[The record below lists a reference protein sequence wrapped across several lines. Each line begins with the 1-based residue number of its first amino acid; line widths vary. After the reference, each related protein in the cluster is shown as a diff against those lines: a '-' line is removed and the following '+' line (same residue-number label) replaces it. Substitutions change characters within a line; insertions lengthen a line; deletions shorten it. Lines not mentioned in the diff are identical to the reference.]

1 MIVSRVRLTIYRV
14 AFAVIFA
21 SASIEA
27 NAQMKLHSSPPAVED
42 LQIKTKSST
51 SNENLQSA
59 ARGTKKTGKAKGQK
73 IVTPRALEEGA
84 IVVNKLKS
92 VDPDTV
98 GLVSLEQ
105 GGLPLNLWQGT
116 DWTLVKALM
125 RRTPMGPRSKVL
137 RDLAKRLLITSAVV
151 PVSKPQDVSFVAL
164 RVGRLLAMGE
174 IKDALSLLQTAT
186 TDHEDED
193 LSKTRI
199 EVLFYSNDNATGCKG
214 VRDNAKKY
222 TGIYWS
228 QAMAYCLALSG
239 EHARAALIADLL
251 RERADDIEPIFF
263 VAIDSLAGADDV
275 DLPELKSPA
284 ALHIA
289 MMRAAKLFI
298 PEDFI
303 RNANAATLRA
313 IISAPNTGLSTRLL
327 AAEKALK
334 FGVVSSE
341 KLIHLYRQIPFSADE
356 LKRPLAAAETS
367 WEPRTRALILRS
379 AAAQSVP
386 LAKAEILTEAWQ
398 IGRERKALAEI
409 VKASLSIVLNISP
422 ESQLNWF
429 AIDAG
434 RALFRG
440 GYLDKGF
447 DWYKLVLNE
456 RGYDNVAKSAERA
469 LWPLAVLSASEQ
481 SVAVSTKRLHRWFD
495 SEIERDSEKGLV
507 KALTFFSL
515 LEALDIKV
523 PPKLWLKVL
532 DVGPRSAEPGLNL
545 AWRIS
550 LKHASRS
557 KRVGETILLSIIGVG
572 EVGSKE
578 MALKDVTVVI
588 RALKRLGLEKE
599 ARAMA
604 IETAIANGL

>member
-1 MIVSRVRLTIYRV
+1 MIVAPVRLLIFRG
-14 AFAVIFA
+14 AFAVILA

-27 NAQMKLHSSPPAVED
+27 NAQMKLHSAPPVIED
-42 LQIKTKSST
+42 NQIKTKSST
-51 SNENLQSA
+51 SIESLQPSA
-59 ARGTKKTGKAKGQK
+59 SGTKKKGKAKGQK

-105 GGLPLNLWQGT
+105 GGLPLNLWKGT
-116 DWTLVKALM
+116 DWKLVKALM
-125 RRTPMGPRSKVL
+125 RRTPVGPRSKVL
-137 RDLAKRLLITSAVV
+137 RNLAKRVLITSAVV
-151 PVSKPQDVSFVAL
+151 PVSKPENVSFIAL

-186 TDHEDED
+186 TAREDQD

-214 VRDNAKKY
+214 VRDNVKKY

-228 QAMAYCLALSG
+228 QATAYCLALSG

-251 RERADDIEPIFF
+251 RERAEDIEPIFF
-263 VAIDSLAGADDV
+263 VAIDSLAGADEVDV
-275 DLPELKSPA
+275 PELNSPS

-303 RNANAATLRA
+303 RNADTAALRA
-313 IISAPNTGLSTRLL
+313 IVSAPNTDLPTRLL
-327 AAEKALK
+327 AAEKALR
-334 FGVVSSE
+334 FGVLSSE
-341 KLIHLYRQIPFSADE
+341 KLIHLYRRIPFSADE
-356 LKRPLAAAETS
+356 LKRPFAAAETS
-367 WEPRTRALILRS
+367 WEPWTRALILRS
-379 AAAQSVP
+379 AAAQRVP
-386 LAKAEILTEAWQ
+386 LAKAEILTQAWQ
-398 IGRERKALAEI
+398 IGRERRAFAEI
-409 VKASLSIVLNISP
+409 VKASLPIVLSINP

-429 AIDAG
+429 AIDAA
-434 RALFRG
+434 RALFGG
-440 GYLDKGF
+440 GYLEEGF

-469 LWPLAVLSASEQ
+469 LWHLAVLSDSEL
-481 SVAVSTKRLHRWFD
+481 SVTISTKRLHQWFE
-495 SEIERDSEKGLV
+495 SEIEKDSEKGLV

-515 LEALDIKV
+515 LEALDINV
-523 PPKLWLKVL
+523 SPKLWLKVL
-532 DVGPRSAEPGLNL
+532 DVTLQSAEPQLNL
-545 AWRIS
+545 AWHIS

-557 KRVGETILLSIIGVG
+557 KRVGETILLSIIGGG
-572 EVGSKE
+572 EVGSEE
-578 MALKDVTVVI
+578 MALEDMTVVI
-588 RALKRLGLEKE
+588 RALKEVGLERE
-599 ARAMA
+599 ARALA